1 MTTCSSAQTPE
12 VDGENA
18 EGKDGGVG
26 SEGNKYGVLMRIK
39 NAATCSA
46 ATGVVTGEHAEQE
59 GAQHDAANRD
69 GIKFS
74 KVPFMVMLH
83 SKCIR
88 ALTFEN
94 GCLGLTLSQKLS
106 CYGMRNK
113 LSSKG
118 SEGSTLEGRDGEAV
132 IHGAVQTVM
141 DKLKTENAASV
152 VAINGQ
158 DLSAHD
164 LRLLMQALAES
175 WQRDSK
181 PQGSHSQ
188 TSVP

>member
-1 MTTCSSAQTPE
+1 
-12 VDGENA
+12 
-18 EGKDGGVG
+18 
-26 SEGNKYGVLMRIK
+26 
-39 NAATCSA
+39 
-46 ATGVVTGEHAEQE
+46 
-59 GAQHDAANRD
+59 
-69 GIKFS
+69 
-74 KVPFMVMLH
+74 
-83 SKCIR
+83 
-88 ALTFEN
+88 
-94 GCLGLTLSQKLS
+94 
-106 CYGMRNK
+106 MRNK

-141 DKLKTENAASV
+141 DKLKTDNAASV